1 MEEKTDAL
9 TNIYVSVSLMYLNFF
24 LSWMN
29 ELSDECFWEQVV
41 MKAYVL
47 RCTHNTAL
55 VTQVVLK
62 VFRHWLYTESEH
74 NR

>member
-55 VTQVVLK
+55 VTYVRRIG
-62 VFRHWLYTESEH
+62 RHLVDLCGLESV
-74 NR
+74 